1 MKTIVTTPIINV
13 AEYSVYDRKL
23 LLLDLMICLSILF
36 NIVQLLRLLD
46 CFNLKRLNRN
56 FKILSQSSIFMICFL
71 NVVGH
76 LLNHEEV
83 LSLAQKLQTAL
94 LNLACK
100 TENFFEEFGGDWPKI
115 RQF

>member
-1 MKTIVTTPIINV
+1 
-13 AEYSVYDRKL
+13 
-23 LLLDLMICLSILF
+23 MIRLSILF

-56 FKILSQSSIFMICFL
+56 FNILSQSSIFMICIL

-94 LNLACK
+94 LNLASK
-100 TENFFEEFGGDWPKI
+100 RENFFREFGGDWPKI